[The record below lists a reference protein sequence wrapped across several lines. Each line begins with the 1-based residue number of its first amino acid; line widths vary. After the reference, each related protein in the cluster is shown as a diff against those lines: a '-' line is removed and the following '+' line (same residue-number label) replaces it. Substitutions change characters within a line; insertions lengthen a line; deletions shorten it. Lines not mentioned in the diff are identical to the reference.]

1 MDGFEKEDRLSSSL
15 ASGHQ
20 GPQGR
25 AAAGCLH
32 PESHVPGQCVCRQ
45 VRELWLALANTGPVG
60 LCLVLGMWCVSVSL
74 VLLSFFSHI
83 FGRHLSQAPIST
95 SGEDS
100 LEEGAFFPWGN
111 PNNKEQ
117 MTINKVEHGS
127 LLSWILTLIPQRGP
141 YLFL

>member
-95 SGEDS
+95 SPFRHHLHCPS
-100 LEEGAFFPWGN
+100 FL
-111 PNNKEQ
+111 
-117 MTINKVEHGS
+117 
-127 LLSWILTLIPQRGP
+127 
-141 YLFL
+141 LFLYLHPFLCLHPLPCVHN